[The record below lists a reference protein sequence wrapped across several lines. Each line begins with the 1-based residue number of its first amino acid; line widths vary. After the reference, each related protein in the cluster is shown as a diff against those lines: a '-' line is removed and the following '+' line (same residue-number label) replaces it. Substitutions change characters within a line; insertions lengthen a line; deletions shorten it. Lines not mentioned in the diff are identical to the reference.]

1 MAGRGCSSSRVLKT
15 LTGGFRPLSET
26 WRPARHELSPDGK
39 REAGPPGRT
48 IPLDDLQVSFQAT
61 SGMMG
66 DIMRPMSHLLAVT
79 CIATLAG
86 VSPPPLHAQSA
97 APVNRLIERLQQGR
111 PVIGT
116 FTRTARPDLDFAV
129 IDEQYGDFDIAA
141 VREAVAA
148 IRAGGGAPVT
158 TPVVRIP
165 LAARDAPQAVVKQV
179 LDAGVSG
186 VMFPDIETRAQAI
199 AAVSSLGVGRA
210 AGAGVWPLDPAGTLV
225 AILQIETLAGIE
237 HLDEILDVPGIG
249 VIFLGPTDLASSAG
263 EDGPNAPRVDA
274 LVQQV
279 LEVCLQRNIP
289 CGYPIVARTREDAE
303 RETTRRIRE
312 GFTVLAVMTTAR

>member
-1 MAGRGCSSSRVLKT
+1 MLKT

-237 HLDEILDVPGIG
+237 HLEEILEVPGIG
-249 VIFLGPTDLASSAG
+249 VIFLGPTDLAASAG

-274 LVQQV
+274 LVHQV
-279 LEVCLQRNIP
+279 LEVCIERNIP